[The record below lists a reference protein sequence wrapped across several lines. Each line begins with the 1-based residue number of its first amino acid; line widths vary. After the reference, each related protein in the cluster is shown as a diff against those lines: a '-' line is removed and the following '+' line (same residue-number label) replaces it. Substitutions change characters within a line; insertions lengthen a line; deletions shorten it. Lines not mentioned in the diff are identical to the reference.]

1 MNTPIERRRFLEL
14 GGIAAAGLT
23 LSSMADI
30 APAAAEGDRIKR
42 AIGWE
47 MIQED
52 LSVEDKF
59 RLARDIGFEG
69 VEVSSRARQTAG
81 IEPEELA
88 RASEKIGLPIHGVM
102 GATPDGLK
110 AALDEAG
117 LYDATSLLYVVRAD
131 PQGSY
136 LENYRR
142 SQEVIR
148 AAIPHAEKK
157 GIPILIEN
165 VWATFLI
172 EPLTM
177 ARYIDELQSP
187 FVKAYFDVGNVMR
200 WGVPQQ
206 WIEVLG
212 SRIGKIHVKEYS
224 LKIAMNE
231 GMAKGFNVPMGQ
243 GDIDWKR
250 VGEELRKISF
260 HDWATA
266 EVRGGDRHRLAQVLA
281 EMNAI
286 LAF

>member
-14 GGIAAAGLT
+14 GGVAAAGLT
-23 LSSMADI
+23 LSSLADV
-30 APAAAEGDRIKR
+30 ASAATGDRIKK
-42 AIGWE
+42 AVGWE

-52 LSVEDKF
+52 LSAEDKL

-102 GATPDGLK
+102 GATPDGLE
-110 AALDEAG
+110 ATLDEAA
-117 LYDATSLLYVVRAD
+117 LYGATSLLYVVRAD

-136 LENYRR
+136 LKNYRR

-177 ARYIDELQSP
+177 ARYIDEFQSP
-187 FVKAYFDVGNVMR
+187 FVRAYFDVGNVMR
-200 WGVPQQ
+200 WDVPQQ

-243 GDIDWKR
+243 GDIDWNR

-266 EVRGGDRHRLAQVLA
+266 EVRGGDRQRLAQIFA
-281 EMNAI
+281 EMNTI